1 MTPWMTLLYFPELL
15 DEKFQIKGHI
25 FSLCT
30 MHYGYC
36 LWHFM
41 YSTVTYHTENLREL
55 HCSHSSSIGAAVVEE
70 DTSYSE
76 RNVSLTSLIRTHGIT
91 F

>member
-1 MTPWMTLLYFPELL
+1 
-15 DEKFQIKGHI
+15 
-25 FSLCT
+25 
-30 MHYGYC
+30 
-36 LWHFM
+36 M
-41 YSTVTYHTENLREL
+41 YSTVTYHTGNLHEL
-55 HCSHSSSIGAAVVEE
+55 HCSQSSGIGAAVVEE